1 LKVKAIAI
9 TIVNYGRKTSIVQA
23 TGRRLFGNDIFFF
36 KKCNSLTKH
45 GTWSMDDS
53 WKWRK
58 SSKKD
63 CSAVMPTM
71 LQTLLWL

>member
-1 LKVKAIAI
+1 M
-9 TIVNYGRKTSIVQA
+9 
-23 TGRRLFGNDIFFF
+23 IFFF
-36 KKCNSLTKH
+36 QKCNSLTKH

-63 CSAVMPTM
+63 CSTVMPTGIHVINTFKAVIYVM
-71 LQTLLWL
+71 V